1 MIQTKH
7 TLKTKRVT
15 GKIGPAVQ
23 KKEKGGNN
31 TKQPGSG
38 VIDTHSP

>member
-23 KKEKGGNN
+23 KKEKKKKEAITLNN
-31 TKQPGSG
+31 QAQE
-38 VIDTHSP
+38 

>member
-23 KKEKGGNN
+23 KKGVNN
-31 TKQPGSG
+31 TKQSGSG